1 MSKYRPV
8 ERKVLAGSLGALT
21 GDTVSNFALWGIDE
35 LWWPGPAEIPAPVAV
50 FVSALTITLFTFMAG
65 WLAKHDP
72 GYVEI
77 DQVDDVAEPLPE
89 V

>member
-8 ERKVLAGSLGALT
+8 ERKVYAGSLGALS
-21 GDTVSNFALWGIDE
+21 GAIVSDFTLWGVDK
-35 LWWPGPAEIPAPVAV
+35 LWWPGVEEVPNPVAA
-50 FVSALTITLFTFMAG
+50 FVSAVVITGFAFGAG

-72 GYVEI
+72 GYTEI
-77 DQVDDVAEPLPE
+77 DQEEDVAEPLPD